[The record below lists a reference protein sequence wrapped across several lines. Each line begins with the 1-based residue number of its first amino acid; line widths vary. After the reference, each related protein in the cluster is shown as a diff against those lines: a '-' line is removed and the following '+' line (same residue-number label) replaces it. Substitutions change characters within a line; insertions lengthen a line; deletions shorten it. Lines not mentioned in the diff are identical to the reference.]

1 MMTYIDKKVE
11 DVNWDPE
18 DIVEPYG
25 SIDALMDLIT
35 TKAHVLE
42 SFEGKI
48 ANLEIPEFL
57 EFMKSYGEYYQL
69 CVRAMDYAT
78 LKYSVDTSNEKLAA
92 EMQKIEEL
100 FSDLSANLTF
110 IDIEIN
116 DIEDKK
122 FDQIIKLPEAEFCSY
137 SLVQT
142 RRAKPH
148 QLSAKEEAIMTQM
161 SVTGESAWARF
172 FEEQDA
178 AIYVDIEGESEPV
191 MLATALAYLH
201 SSDRERRKSV
211 ASSITKA
218 FEATLKTNTFIY
230 NTLINDHFIE
240 DKLRKYST
248 WLSARNQENDASDE
262 SVEVLVKSCTSRY
275 DIAQRWYKLKADLL
289 GLDKL
294 EHYDRYAPLSST
306 ETVIKYGEACDIVHD
321 AYASFSPKMTK
332 VFEDFMDNNWI
343 DAPVKDGKR
352 GGAFC
357 SPGVSDHHPFVLL
370 NWTDSRN
377 DVLTLAHEMG
387 HACHAALAAKEGAF
401 HQDTGLTFAETA
413 SVFAESVTFNRLLSM
428 TDDKREKLELLAEYI
443 DGQIAT
449 VFRQIA
455 MHRFEEEVHNHR
467 RTIGELSVADVCEY
481 WKKTQQEM
489 FGDSVV
495 PSEDYSSWWTYISH
509 VFVVPGYVYA
519 YAYGQLLALSVYAR
533 YKEEGESF
541 VPKYEEMLGSGGSN
555 SPVELAKI
563 VGVDL
568 EDPNFWNNGLKII
581 EEMVDEAE
589 KLAKELY

>member
-1 MMTYIDKKVE
+1 MTYSNKQVE
-11 DVNWDPE
+11 DINWDVE

-25 SIDALMDLIT
+25 SIEALTELVT
-35 TKAHVLE
+35 TKAHILE
-42 SFEGKI
+42 SFQGKI
-48 ANLEIPEFL
+48 ADLEIPDFL
-57 EFMKSYGEYYQL
+57 DFMNSYGEYYQL
-69 CVRAMDYAT
+69 CVRAMDYAS
-78 LKYSVDTSNEKLAA
+78 LKYSVDTTNEKIAA

-100 FSDLSANLTF
+100 YSDLSASLSF

-116 DIEDKK
+116 DIDDKK
-122 FDQIIKLPEAEFCSY
+122 FEKIINLEEAKFCAY

-172 FEEQDA
+172 FEELDS
-178 AIYVDIEGESEPV
+178 AIFVELEGEDEPV
-191 MLATALAYLH
+191 MLATALAHLH
-201 SSDRERRKSV
+201 SADREKRKSV
-211 ASSITKA
+211 ASAISKA
-218 FEATLKTNTFIY
+218 FAETLKTNTFIY
-230 NTLINDHFIE
+230 NTLINDHYIE
-240 DKLRKYST
+240 DKLRKYPT
-248 WLSARNQENDASDE
+248 WISARNQENDASDE

-275 DIAQRWYKLKADLL
+275 DIAQRWYKLKAELL
-289 GLDKL
+289 GLEKL
-294 EHYDRYAPLSST
+294 EHYDRYAPLSAD

-332 VFEDFMDNNWI
+332 VFEDFMENSWI
-343 DAPVKDGKR
+343 DAPVKAGKR

-387 HACHAALAAKEGAF
+387 HACHAVLAAKEGAF

-428 TDDKREKLELLAEYI
+428 TEDKKEKLELLAEYI

-455 MHRFEEEVHNHR
+455 MHRFEEEVHRHR
-467 RTIGELSVADVCEY
+467 RTIGELRVSDICNY
-481 WKKTQQEM
+481 WRSTQEEM
-489 FGDSVV
+489 FGDAVV
-495 PSEDYSSWWTYISH
+495 PSDDYASWWTYISH

-519 YAYGQLLALSVYAR
+519 YAYGQLLALSVYAK

-541 VPKYEEMLGSGGSN
+541 VSKYEDMLGSGGSN

-568 EDPNFWNNGLKII
+568 EDPEFWNNGLKII

-589 KLAKELY
+589 KLAKELA